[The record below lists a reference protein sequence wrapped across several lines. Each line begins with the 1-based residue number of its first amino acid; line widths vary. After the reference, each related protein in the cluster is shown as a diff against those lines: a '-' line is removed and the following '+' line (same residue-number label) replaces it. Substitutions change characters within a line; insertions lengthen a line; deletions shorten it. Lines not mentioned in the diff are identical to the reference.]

1 MRPNPLLGLLFA
13 LIISSLISCKPSHS
27 AFRENTTPHHFAELQ
42 QAKDLMD
49 SNRTQAHAFLDS
61 LETANA
67 TLDWSETERHEFLIL
82 LTEARYKNGALGN
95 NSPDLHESAA
105 FFDSLAQ
112 QHPNDKEL
120 RFIQAKAHYY
130 LGTEDK
136 LDHLDVAAASDFVN
150 ALQIL
155 REIFSDSQEPHVI
168 RFTGLSYFR
177 LGEILVSYN
186 IQSAAI
192 DAFEAAKQRFSIVN
206 DTLGVAA
213 SIRNLGEVYQANKD
227 YEKALAKFQEANHLW
242 DFGDNL
248 YDHAYGGIFFNHQQM
263 DSACGYLERSFVNS
277 GPYAKIDAS
286 AKLAEIYKEKGE
298 KDKENYY
305 TMFYVQNSIRET
317 NRSSDKMEIEFIIEG
332 LKEPVTPTEVR
343 QWNPGVVILV
353 VAVLLVIIIL
363 SSIIVHNR
371 HRISHIEEHISTI
384 EQIHRE
390 ETEGKDNQIKT
401 ISKQLDATK
410 QRLERQSPKIDFDP
424 ALDSFLHSPI
434 AQKIHKAVDGKDI
447 MTKSVSLYPNLK
459 LSEVEFIEVVRTANK
474 CFPDFSTHLLH
485 DYHNLSTSDVRHCC
499 LALLG
504 LNDAEIA
511 VLEGITYSGANR
523 RTNRILSVMDEK
535 SSLAECVINYLKSLY
550 T

>member
-1 MRPNPLLGLLFA
+1 M
-13 LIISSLISCKPSHS
+13 
-27 AFRENTTPHHFAELQ
+27 
-42 QAKDLMD
+42 DL
-49 SNRTQAHAFLDS
+49 
-61 LETANA
+61 ANA
-67 TLDWSETERHEFLIL
+67 TRDWSEIEQHEFLIL

-95 NSPDLHESAA
+95 NNPDLHESAT
-105 FFDSLAQ
+105 FFDSIAQ
-112 QHPNDKEL
+112 QYPNDRDL
-120 RFIQAKAHYY
+120 SFIQANAYYY
-130 LGTEDK
+130 LGTEER
-136 LDHLDVAAASDFVN
+136 LNHLDVAAASDFVK
-150 ALQIL
+150 ALKIL
-155 REIFSDSQEPHVI
+155 REDFSNSDDPHVT

-177 LGEILVSYN
+177 LGEILLSYN
-186 IQSAAI
+186 IQSGAI
-192 DAFEAAKQRFSIVN
+192 DVFEAAKQRFSIVN

-227 YEKALAKFQEANHLW
+227 YEKALTKFQEANRLW
-242 DFGDNL
+242 NFGDNL

-263 DSACGYLERSFVNS
+263 DSACGYLERSFINS

-332 LKEPVTPTEVR
+332 LNNPVTPTEQR
-343 QWNPGVVILV
+343 QWNPGIVILV
-353 VAVLLVIIIL
+353 IAVLLVIVIL
-363 SSIIVHNR
+363 TSIIVHNR

-410 QRLERQSPKIDFDP
+410 QRLERQSQSPKIDFDP
-424 ALDSFLHSPI
+424 ALDSFLQSPI

-474 CFPDFSTHLLH
+474 CFPDFSTRLLQ
-485 DYHNLSTSDVRHCC
+485 DYRNLSTADVRHCC
-499 LALLG
+499 LALMG

-535 SSLAECVINYLKSLY
+535 SSLAECIINYLKSLY